1 MKMVLLVHQV
11 TPKDITIYKGKRKC
25 TLMTDTVLKTFN
37 INYRYSLENISY
49 LVLQAERQV
58 NNYEIIY

>member
-1 MKMVLLVHQV
+1 
-11 TPKDITIYKGKRKC
+11 
-25 TLMTDTVLKTFN
+25 MTDTVLKTFN